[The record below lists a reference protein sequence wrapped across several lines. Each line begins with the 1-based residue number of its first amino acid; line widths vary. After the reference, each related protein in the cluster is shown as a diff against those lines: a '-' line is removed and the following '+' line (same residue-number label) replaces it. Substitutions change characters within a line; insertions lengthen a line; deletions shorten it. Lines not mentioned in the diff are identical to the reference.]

1 MTPQQFSSRIW
12 VRPNRNTLGLGA
24 VLLAMWY
31 AGASQSNGA
40 AYLLCFVLTGLAIVS
55 ILHAWANLRGV
66 AVEADPIRPVFVG
79 EELAVKLHAH
89 SEVHRAHFGLK
100 VRARQAA
107 RPAELGAVP
116 TAGSVQAELRLRA
129 GQRGFFPTLRVHLA
143 SGFPLGFFTAERTVM
158 LAQSHFVYPEPAGTR
173 PLPVSLAPSRHARDG
188 HRAEGDDFGGVRA
201 WRTGE
206 SQRHIDWKAAA
217 RGQPLLV
224 KQWFGDTDET
234 LHFDW
239 EMLAGLETEARLS
252 QLARWIM
259 LAERDG
265 ANYGLRLPG
274 VNLSPARGEGH
285 YHSCLR
291 ALAQFE
297 ESVA

>member
-1 MTPQQFSSRIW
+1 MNHPHSRSPTW

-40 AYLLCFVLTGLAIVS
+40 AYLLCFVLAGVAIVS
-55 ILHAWANLRGV
+55 IMHTWANLRGV
-66 AVEADPIRPVFVG
+66 TIETDPIRPVFAG
-79 EELAVKLHAH
+79 EDLVLKLHAR
-89 SEVHRAHFGLK
+89 SGRHREHFGVK
-100 VRARQAA
+100 VWTYGAA
-107 RPAELGAVP
+107 KPAELGTVP
-116 TAGSVQAELRLRA
+116 AAGSIAAELPMRA
-129 GQRGFFPTLRVHLA
+129 VRRGFFPTLHGQLA
-143 SGFPLGFFTAERTVM
+143 SNFPLGFFTASRAV
-158 LAQSHFVYPEPAGTR
+158 LLSQPHFVYPEPVGIR
-173 PLPVSLAPSRHARDG
+173 PLPVSPAPSQHARDG
-188 HRAEGDDFGGVRA
+188 HRTEGDDFGGVRA

-234 LHFDW
+234 LHLEW
-239 EMLAGLETEARLS
+239 EMLTGLETESRLS

-265 ANYGLRLPG
+265 ASYGLRLPG
-274 VNLSPARGEGH
+274 FERKPSRGEGH
-285 YHSCLR
+285 YHACLR

-297 ESVA
+297 EPAP